1 MINIRESFRFLRY
14 LSPYNSA
21 LKLPGNALLI
31 TPILMTLALIIN
43 VAPVRAGTIEIT
55 NNNYED
61 VTPQIDE
68 GKVVWSGSTADNTRK
83 IFLYDI
89 ASGTT
94 MQINSPAIENYDPS
108 NITDGKF
115 VWTGHDGNDEEIY
128 LYDIPTGTVT
138 QITDNNY
145 SDHTNIFNEISNGKI
160 VWQASPPNP
169 NTNRTNAEIFYY
181 DMTTGTTTQI
191 TELGP
196 SLDNYEPVI
205 NDGKIVWRG
214 FRVGGNFE
222 IFLYDIATQT
232 TTQVSNNPDYD
243 FLANVEDGK
252 VTWSSMVSGGYPD
265 NFIYDIA
272 TGITTRFT
280 NNDYYDSDPQISNG
294 KIVWSSNIGANNSSE
309 IFIYDIATGTQTQI
323 TNNNYHDFQP
333 RIKDGKIVWA
343 GCSNDCEIYIY
354 DLATEVTS
362 QITYNSVLDDEPFT
376 SDGNVI
382 WRTVNGEDTDIT
394 LWDGVIPSNNT
405 PTGSNVDYTENGVN
419 LEFSQVTAGGI
430 TSVTTSSTGNQ
441 PLAGFRLG
449 NPPTYYNIS
458 TTATFSGN
466 VEVCINY
473 SSLNVPGNENV
484 LKLMHYEPGAGW
496 VDITTS
502 INTNA
507 NIICG
512 ITTSFSDFAVMAA
525 PTIPDLINTTQ
536 AMNLQQGIENSLDTK
551 LQAAQDALNAQDNGL
566 NQTAINKLEA
576 FINEVE
582 AQRGKALSNNQANEL
597 HSFATNLIK
606 IIQGETQF

>member
-1 MINIRESFRFLRY
+1 MNILRLFTSIVAFL
-14 LSPYNSA
+14 LFFFVVGMSQ
-21 LKLPGNALLI
+21 
-31 TPILMTLALIIN
+31 
-43 VAPVRAGTIEIT
+43 VRAGTIEIT

-61 VTPQIDE
+61 VTPQIGE
-68 GKVVWSGSTADNTRK
+68 GKVVWSGATADNTRK
-83 IFLYDI
+83 IFIYDI

-94 MQINSPAIENYDPS
+94 TQINSPAIENYGPS
-108 NITDGKF
+108 HIADGKF
-115 VWTGHDGNDEEIY
+115 VWTGYDGNDEEIY
-128 LYDIPTGTVT
+128 LYDIPTGMIT

-145 SDHTNIFNEISNGKI
+145 SDNTNIFNEISNEKI

-169 NTNRTNAEIFYY
+169 NTNQTNAEIFYY
-181 DMTTGTTTQI
+181 DMMTRTTTQI
-191 TELGP
+191 TENGP
-196 SLDNYEPVI
+196 NLDNYEPVI
-205 NDGKIVWRG
+205 HDGKIVWRG
-214 FRVGGNFE
+214 FRFGGNFE

-252 VTWSSMVSGGYPD
+252 VTWSSMVNGGYPD

-272 TGITTRFT
+272 TGVTTRFT

-294 KIVWSSNIGANNSSE
+294 KIVWSSYIGTNSTGE
-309 IFIYDIATGTQTQI
+309 IFMYDIVTGIQTQI

-333 RIKDGKIVWA
+333 RIKDGRIVWA

-354 DLATEVTS
+354 DIATEVTS
-362 QITYNSVLDDEPFT
+362 QITYNPVLDDEPFT

-394 LWDGVIPSNNT
+394 LWDGVIPSDNT
-405 PTGSNVDYTENGVN
+405 PPGSNIDFTENGVQ

-441 PLAGFRLG
+441 PPTGFRLG

-473 SSLNVPGNENV
+473 SALNVPGNENA
-484 LKLMHYEPGAGW
+484 LRLMHYEPGGGW
-496 VDITTS
+496 SDITTS
-502 INTNA
+502 LNTNA

-512 ITTSFSDFAVMAA
+512 LTTSFSDFAVMAA

-536 AMNLQQGIENSLDTK
+536 AMNLKQGIENSLDVK
-551 LQAAQDALNAQDNGL
+551 LQAAQDALNAQDHGL
-566 NQTAINKLEA
+566 HQTAVNKLEA

-582 AQRGKALSNNQANEL
+582 AQRGKAISNNQANEL
-597 HSFATNLIK
+597 HTFATNIIK
-606 IIQGETQF
+606 IIQSETQF